1 MYRLCGRYFQMSTP
15 KENGG
20 YFSSV
25 VNLCVSVGFLFLITG
40 TQFNVIIV
48 HYTCYDGH
56 EFNFSIYRLNLFSYI
71 YTQPYQELVLQDHLV
86 SQTVSII

>member
-20 YFSSV
+20 YFLSV

-40 TQFNVIIV
+40 TQYNVSV
-48 HYTCYDGH
+48 QWYTTHAMMVTNLIFPFIG
-56 EFNFSIYRLNLFSYI
+56 SIYFRIFIRSHIRSWYFK
-71 YTQPYQELVLQDHLV
+71 T
-86 SQTVSII
+86 TW